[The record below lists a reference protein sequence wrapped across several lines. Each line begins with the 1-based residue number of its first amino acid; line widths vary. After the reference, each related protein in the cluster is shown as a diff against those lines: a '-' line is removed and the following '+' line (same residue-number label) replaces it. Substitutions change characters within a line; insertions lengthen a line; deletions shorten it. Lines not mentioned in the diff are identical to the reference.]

1 MTSTSTPTT
10 FTEAEEL
17 VSRYLNLFM
26 EGRLDEAQACLAPDA
41 RLIFPGGAVQTS
53 LTDVAAEVDRLYEK
67 VAKSIDRTWSAQHG
81 DDIIVTTTGTL
92 HGTSRTAGP
101 FDGVRFLDFFTIR
114 DGMIVA
120 QEVVNDAAQNG
131 IVEPYS
137 R

>member
-1 MTSTSTPTT
+1 MTMTSPTT
-10 FTEAEEL
+10 FSEAEAL
-17 VSRYLNLFM
+17 VERYLTLFM
-26 EGRLDEAQACLAPDA
+26 ENRLDEARACLAPEA

-53 LTDVAAEVDRLYEK
+53 LDEVHAEVGRLYES

-92 HGTSRTAGP
+92 YGTSRTAGA
-101 FDGVRFLDFFTIR
+101 FEGVRFLDFFTIR
-114 DGMIVA
+114 DGKIVA
-120 QEVVNDAAQNG
+120 QEVINDAAQNG